1 MLDFLVSINYFSL
14 GHWNWNRWS
23 IFVVFSFVG
32 PAPTPAAHK
41 KPFNPLAGVGATGNI
56 FVLFF
61 IFVPLPIRLTAA
73 EEVMSLLCRPHLA
86 HAPPP
91 PEPAATSPQSHRRR
105 HPHYPRLAPSSLMK
119 VSLAQFNI
127 LGFPSIFYLLISS
140 SPVNYALVLMSQVFT
155 LTSWWCSILQIWWW
169 R

>member
-1 MLDFLVSINYFSL
+1 
-14 GHWNWNRWS
+14 
-23 IFVVFSFVG
+23 
-32 PAPTPAAHK
+32 
-41 KPFNPLAGVGATGNI
+41 
-56 FVLFF
+56 
-61 IFVPLPIRLTAA
+61 
-73 EEVMSLLCRPHLA
+73 MSLLCRPHLA

-169 R
+169 RQVRQCLIHVHFRNVAQIASSFARRCDLLDSWGRLGIEGYQLCQIWFAPLREKPIR